1 VQFPLREAGKKILNG
16 SAIKRGGGKALMA
29 LPLRKELYFAASLT
43 RQGFKQFK

>member
-16 SAIKRGGGKALMA
+16 SAIKRGGKALMA